1 MDLKV
6 WGYLLMTKPMSTVF
20 QIRFKLLEAENSIS
34 SMETEV
40 DCLKEQILLM
50 RQAIQEKQDF
60 IDNLRPRLD
69 RLMEIRRRHHE

>member
-1 MDLKV
+1 
-6 WGYLLMTKPMSTVF
+6 MTKTMSTVF
-20 QIRFKLLEAENSIS
+20 KIRFTLLEAESAIN

-60 IDNLRPRLD
+60 IDTLRPRLE